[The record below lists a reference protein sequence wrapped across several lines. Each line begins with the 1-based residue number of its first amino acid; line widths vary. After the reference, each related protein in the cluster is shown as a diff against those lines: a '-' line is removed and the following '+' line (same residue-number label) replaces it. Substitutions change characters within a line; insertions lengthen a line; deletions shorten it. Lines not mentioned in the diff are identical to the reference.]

1 MAQKGQYKVTHAAK
15 TTGSAVKHYV
25 GKHFNALLVKHVMS
39 GTTSGGYVSLK
50 QAEDTDA
57 TFVAHHGKGTNIK
70 SSATAASYTALFE
83 AVDDY
88 VEVTL
93 NVTDGT
99 HDVTITPVNV

>member
-1 MAQKGQYKVTHAAK
+1 MSQKGMYKVTHSAVVA
-15 TTGSAVKHYV
+15 GSAVKHYV
-25 GKHFNALLVKHVMS
+25 GKHYNALLVKHVMS
-39 GTTSGGYVSLK
+39 GTTIGGYVSLK
-50 QAEDTDA
+50 QAEETDG

-70 SSATAASYTALFE
+70 GAAVAASYYAIFE

-93 NVTDGT
+93 NRTDGT